1 MRKVIRYKKVNGSRQ
16 EKIKQFNQQL
26 DKFEKDAQSGKLVC
40 LSDLIGN
47 AENIHLS

>member
-16 EKIKQFNQQL
+16 EKIKQFNKQWN
-26 DKFEKDAQSGKLVC
+26 KAEKDAQSGKLIC

-47 AENIHLS
+47 AENIHLA